1 MDSSTHVMVQPRM
14 QTRIHNSDACCCH
27 VHVSVY
33 LYIHLWSPPPMFHT
47 SLLADCSSRFFKYLL
62 SLLFCLLG
70 METIHIYTYR
80 YLIYPFVSFLGLSE
94 NQTLP
99 TTEETQKAFR
109 FCIISV
115 VLSLLSSRDAVTV
128 VFIPISGQKHK
139 SSHSL
144 SATKRDF
151 DFLSV
156 EEI

>member
-47 SLLADCSSRFFKYLL
+47 SLLADCSS
-62 SLLFCLLG
+62 SIFCLCFFVFSVWKPSIY
-70 METIHIYTYR
+70 TYTYR

-151 DFLSV
+151 DCLSV